1 MTNAWRERL
10 RTIFNNFKQRLAPY
24 QARWGRFATKNPF
37 TAKVVKWIT
46 ILGGSGLLLLFVVMQ
61 AIFWS
66 VPSVRE
72 LREIQTEHASEIYSA
87 DSILLGRY
95 FNENRT
101 VVEFSQ
107 IPDHLLNALVATED
121 ERFFQHGGIDYRSWG
136 RVFYRT
142 VLQGD
147 ESGGGGSTL
156 SQQLAKNL
164 YPRKSYRFLS
174 LPRNKLREIAIA
186 IRLERAY
193 EKEEILALYLN
204 TVPFSENVYGI
215 DVAAR
220 RFFSKKPSELTIEEG
235 ATLVGTLKATTYYS
249 PMKFP
254 ERVLERRNVVLSQM
268 GKNGY
273 LSDLTRDSLKQLP
286 LALQYNPGINNLGLA
301 PYFREFLRQ
310 ELSEILKKYTK
321 SNGKPYDIYKDGLRI
336 YTTLDTRMQRMAE
349 EAVKEHF
356 TQMQRTFDEHWRG
369 QKPWGNNENVIENA
383 VKQSDRYKKLK
394 EKGISEENIK
404 EIFDTKVKMTVFSWD
419 GDKDVEMTPLDSV
432 KYYFCLLQVGFMA
445 MEPYTGHIR
454 AWVGG
459 IDFDYFKYDHVKAKR
474 QVGSVFKPIVYTQAL
489 MEGIDPCE
497 QIPSELVLYHEY
509 AKGDW
514 AKKDWRR
521 EDPDPHITPDGKDE
535 DDWLPQNADGKY
547 GGSYSMEGAL
557 THSVN
562 TISVRLIMQAGVQK
576 VINLARA
583 MGINQSEIPAEP
595 SIALGSAGISLYEM
609 VTAFSVLA
617 SRGQKVSPS
626 AISRIETYDG
636 EILVSYETPPQE
648 QVIDTVYADMVTK
661 MLQSVTQYGTASRIR
676 WKYGLLN
683 ELAGKTGTSQ
693 HHADGWFI
701 GYIPNLVAGAWVGGD
716 SPLVRFRNY
725 QNGQG
730 AATALP
736 VWALFM
742 KRVLEDPAFSDWKDA
757 KFPELGPE
765 IRRKLDCPLR
775 IPSPEELLQDSL
787 MRDSLMRLELDSI
800 AQIGLEPI
808 GIEDF
813 QNQ

>member
-1 MTNAWRERL
+1 MTNMWRDRL
-10 RTIFNNFKQRLAPY
+10 QAAGKKLKEWLVPY
-24 QARWGRFATKNPF
+24 QERWGRFAERNPL
-37 TAKVVKWIT
+37 TAWVVKWLAI
-46 ILGGSGLLLLFVVMQ
+46 IGGGAMLLLFLIVQ

-72 LREIQTEHASEIYSA
+72 LRNVQTEHASEIYSA
-87 DSILLGRY
+87 DSVLLGRY

-101 VVEFSQ
+101 VVEYDQ
-107 IPDHLLNALVATED
+107 IPQHVIDALVATED
-121 ERFFQHGGIDYRSWG
+121 ERFYQHSGVDFRSWG

-142 VLQGD
+142 ILQGD

-164 YPRKSYRFLS
+164 FKRRPYRVLS
-174 LPRNKLREIAIA
+174 IVRNKLREVAIA

-193 EKEEILALYLN
+193 TKEEILALYLN
-204 TVPFSENVYGI
+204 TVPFSENVFGI

-220 RFFSKKPSELTIEEG
+220 RFFSKTPKELTIEEG
-235 ATLVGTLKATTYYS
+235 AALIGTLKATTYFN
-249 PMKFP
+249 PVKFP
-254 ERVLERRNVVLSQM
+254 DRVTERRNVVLGQM
-268 GKNGY
+268 VKNNY
-273 LSDLTRDSLKQLP
+273 LFAAVRDSLQRLP
-286 LALQYNPGINNLGLA
+286 LQLHYNPVVNNSGLA

-310 ELSEILKKYTK
+310 ELNELLKNYKKT
-321 SNGKPYDIYKDGLRI
+321 NGETYDIYKDGLRI

-349 EAVKEHF
+349 EAVQEHF
-356 TQMQRTFDEHWRG
+356 TQMQRTFEDHWRG
-369 QKPWGNNENVIENA
+369 QKPWGDDAVIENLM
-383 VKQSDRYKKLK
+383 KQSDRYKKLK
-394 EKGISEENIK
+394 ARGASDAKIK
-404 EIFDTKVKMTVFSWD
+404 EVFDTKIPMTVFSWE
-419 GDKDVEMTPLDSV
+419 GDKEVEMSPLDSI
-432 KYYFCLLQVGFMA
+432 KYYFCIMQVGFLA

-459 IDFDYFKYDHVKAKR
+459 VDFDYFKYDHVKAKR
-474 QVGSVFKPIVYTQAL
+474 QVGSAFKPIVYTEAL
-489 MEGIDPCE
+489 RQGVNPCE
-497 QIPSELVLYHEY
+497 QIPNELILYHEY

-514 AKKDWRR
+514 AVKTWRR
-521 EDPDPHITPDGKDE
+521 EDPDPHIAPDGTDE

-557 THSVN
+557 TNSVN
-562 TISVRLIMQAGVQK
+562 TVTVKLIMQAGVQN
-576 VINLARA
+576 VINLARQ
-583 MGINQSEIPAEP
+583 MGITKSEIPTEP

-617 SRGQKVSPS
+617 SRGQKVRPS
-626 AISRIETYDG
+626 AIRRIETSDG
-636 EILVSYETPPQE
+636 KVLASFEVTPKE
-648 QVIDTVYADMVTK
+648 QVIDTVYADMITK
-661 MLQSVTQYGTASRIR
+661 MMQSVTTYGTASRIR

-683 ELAGKTGTSQ
+683 PLAGKTGTSQ

-742 KRVLEDPAFSDWKDA
+742 KRVLDDPAFAEWKNA
-757 KFPELGPE
+757 EFPKLSPE
-765 IRRKLDCPLR
+765 ISQKLNCPLR
-775 IPSPEELLQDSL
+775 IKSPEELLADSLLQDSL
-787 MRDSLMRLELDSI
+787 MRLELENPEGF
-800 AQIGLEPI
+800 QLLPI
-808 GIEDF
+808 GNEGE
-813 QNQ
+813 

>member
-1 MTNAWRERL
+1 MIKSWMQRFRQVQVK
-10 RTIFNNFKQRLAPY
+10 IKQGLAPY
-24 QARWGRFATKNPF
+24 GKRWGRFAAKNPV
-37 TAKVVKWIT
+37 TAWVIKWASRIALVGIF
-46 ILGGSGLLLLFVVMQ
+46 ILFIIMQ

-72 LREIQTEHASEIYSA
+72 LREVQTEHASEIYSA
-87 DSILLGRY
+87 DGVLLGRY

-101 VVEFSQ
+101 VVENSQ
-107 IPDHLLNALVATED
+107 IPQHIRDALVATED
-121 ERFFQHGGIDYRSWG
+121 ERFYKHSGVDYRSWG

-142 VLQGD
+142 ILKGD
-147 ESGGGGSTL
+147 ESGGGGSTI

-164 YPRKSYRFLS
+164 FKRQSYRFLS
-174 LPRNKLREIAIA
+174 LLRNKLREVAIA

-193 EKEEILALYLN
+193 TKEEILGLYLN
-204 TVPFSENVYGI
+204 TVPFSENIYGI

-220 RFFSKKPSELTIEEG
+220 RFFSKTPKELTIEEG
-235 ATLVGTLKATTYYS
+235 AALIGTLKATTYYN
-249 PMKFP
+249 PTKFP
-254 ERVLERRNVVLSQM
+254 DRTLERRNVVLGQM
-268 GKNGY
+268 VKNNY
-273 LSDLTRDSLKQLP
+273 VSIALKDSLQQLP
-286 LALQYNPGINNLGLA
+286 LELCYNPGISNSGIA
-301 PYFREFLRQ
+301 PYFREFLRL
-310 ELSEILKKYTK
+310 ELSTLLKQHKK
-321 SNGKPYDIYKDGLRI
+321 SNGAPYDIHKDGLRI
-336 YTTLDTRMQRMAE
+336 YTTLDTRMQRAAE

-356 TQMQRTFDEHWRG
+356 TQMQKTFDQHWRG
-369 QKPWGNNENVIENA
+369 QKPWGDDAVIESLM
-383 VKQSDRYKKLK
+383 KQSDRYKKLK
-394 EKGISEENIK
+394 AKGLSEEKIK
-404 EIFDTKVKMTVFSWD
+404 AAFDTKIPMTVFSWE
-419 GDKDVEMTPLDSV
+419 GDKEIEMSPLDSI

-445 MEPYTGHIR
+445 MEPYTGYIR

-459 IDFDYFKYDHVKAKR
+459 IDFNYFKYDHVKSRR

-489 MEGIDPCE
+489 RNGIDPCE
-497 QIPSELVLYHEY
+497 QISNELILYHEY

-514 AKKDWRR
+514 AVKTWRR

-562 TISVRLIMQAGVQK
+562 TVTVKLIMQAGVK
-576 VINLARA
+576 NVIDLARK
-583 MGINQSEIPAEP
+583 MGIADSQIPEEP

-617 SRGQKVSPS
+617 SRGQKVKPVAVSK
-626 AISRIETYDG
+626 IETYDG
-636 EILVSYETPPQE
+636 KLLLSFEAQAKE
-648 QVIDTVYADMVTK
+648 QVVDTLYADMMTQ

-676 WKYGLLN
+676 WKYNLLN
-683 ELAGKTGTSQ
+683 ALAGKTGTSQ

-742 KRVLEDPAFSDWKDA
+742 KNLLDNPAFSPWKEA
-757 KFPELGPE
+757 TFPSLSPE
-765 IRRKLDCPLR
+765 VRQKLNCPLR
-775 IPSPEELLQDSL
+775 IPSPEELLADSLAQDSL
-787 MRDSLMRLELDSI
+787 LMLDLLELE
-800 AQIGLEPI
+800 Q
-808 GIEDF
+808 
-813 QNQ
+813 Q